1 MPDSCGCQVPAPSC
15 VCQGMDELC
24 QAVLGHG
31 GCLAGCTQSLW
42 ARWLRCCAC
51 STGEMGRNGHGCVL
65 GCLLC
70 AEQGKAISP
79 YRMSKAALQWTDNQ
93 LLQDDHQLFSLR
105 IIFC

>member
-1 MPDSCGCQVPAPSC
+1 MPDSCGCQVSALSH

-24 QAVLGHG
+24 QAVLVHG
-31 GCLAGCTQSLW
+31 GCLAGCMQSLG
-42 ARWLRCCAC
+42 ARRLRCCAC